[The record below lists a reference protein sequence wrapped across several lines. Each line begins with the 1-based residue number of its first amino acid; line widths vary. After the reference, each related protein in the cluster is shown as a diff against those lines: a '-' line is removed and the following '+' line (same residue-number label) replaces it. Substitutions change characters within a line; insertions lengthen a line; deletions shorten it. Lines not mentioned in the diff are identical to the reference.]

1 MQSNEIGQLQPEKI
15 HILNVNIL
23 KCSIESPFEFSIK
36 NIHTHDF
43 TYKFEVAFNLED
55 LLIKTDFILNI
66 ATKSKIAVEEE
77 AVGSFHFVFIFKIDN
92 LKELAILNKNNTI
105 DLGGGL
111 DNAIAS
117 LTYSTSRGILL
128 TRLKGTAL
136 ENFMLPVI
144 DPNQLI
150 NNSSLS

>member
-23 KCSIESPFEFSIK
+23 KCSIESPFEFSQK

-66 ATKSKIAVEEE
+66 TTKSKIAVEEE

-128 TRLKGTAL
+128 SRLKGTAL

-144 DPNQLI
+144 DPNQLT
-150 NNSSLS
+150 NNSSLI